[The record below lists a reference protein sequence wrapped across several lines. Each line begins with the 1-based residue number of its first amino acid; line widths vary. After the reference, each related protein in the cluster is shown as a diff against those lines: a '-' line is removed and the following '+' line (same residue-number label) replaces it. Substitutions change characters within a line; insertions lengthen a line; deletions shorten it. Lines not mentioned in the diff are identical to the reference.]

1 MKRYSVVQIGL
12 GARGITHLKGFQN
25 HQARIEIAGICD
37 LQPERVEA
45 VGNQFQIPQE
55 RWYRSAVEMLEK
67 LQPDI
72 LSFCTLPDTRL
83 ELVQLAARTEVKAVC
98 MEKPMATSLSEAK
111 EMTEICKEHHIK
123 AVDRKSVV

>member
-72 LSFCTLPDTRL
+72 LSVPCPTQDWSWF
-83 ELVQLAARTEVKAVC
+83 
-98 MEKPMATSLSEAK
+98 S
-111 EMTEICKEHHIK
+111 
-123 AVDRKSVV
+123 

>member
-55 RWYRSAVEMLEK
+55 RW
-67 LQPDI
+67 
-72 LSFCTLPDTRL
+72 
-83 ELVQLAARTEVKAVC
+83 
-98 MEKPMATSLSEAK
+98 
-111 EMTEICKEHHIK
+111 
-123 AVDRKSVV
+123 

>member
-83 ELVQLAARTEVKAVC
+83 ELVQLAARTEVKSIISRQLYAI
-98 MEKPMATSLSEAK
+98 S
-111 EMTEICKEHHIK
+111 INI
-123 AVDRKSVV
+123 